1 MSENKLRRLRF
12 NGQDLLDLLMPIGF
26 QYEMY
31 PVAHS
36 NDPDVAFPPSERPAA
51 LWPGT
56 EGELIDDDEGVFYRT
71 EGGTEVFDEKKGEV
85 VQIASANENRV
96 DGKQRDQMQR
106 ITGRRGAFHHLG
118 TGQIGEGAITTTNGQ
133 SLPRGGTSNYN
144 HSDIVLDSADSP
156 DARASSST
164 NGETRPTNRLFRIYR
179 RTA

>member
-71 EGGTEVFDEKKGEV
+71 EGGSHTVGRVNGLQGDAIRNIVGQFSNGLNNSASGTFSGAFQELGSSQNGAGTANVIRPGLRFDASRV
-85 VQIASANENRV
+85 VPTSTENRP
-96 DGKQRDQMQR
+96 
-106 ITGRRGAFHHLG
+106 A
-118 TGQIGEGAITTTNGQ
+118 
-133 SLPRGGTSNYN
+133 
-144 HSDIVLDSADSP
+144 
-156 DARASSST
+156 
-164 NGETRPTNRLFRIYR
+164 NRLFRIYR